1 MARILALEPYYGGS
15 HRAFLDGWRARSR
28 HEIELLTLPAYKW
41 KWRMRGACLKFADL
55 VGDRVGEFDA
65 IFASD
70 FLDLAAFTALCPRRC
85 AGVPLVAYFHEN
97 QLTYP
102 VPNEADRDYQYGFT
116 NITSCLA
123 ADRVLFN
130 SRYHLD
136 SFTHAVGQLLKRMP
150 DAVPADVPARI
161 RERAQ
166 VVPVGVDFAGLDAE
180 PVTGPLTVLWNHRWE
195 YDKAPDEF
203 FEVMM
208 ELADSNYDFRL
219 AVTGEAFRSAPPI
232 FAQVRKR
239 LAEKL
244 VTFGHVPSR
253 EDYCRVLNGC
263 DVVVST
269 AVHEF
274 FGISV
279 VEAVRAGCMPL
290 LPNRLSYPEILP
302 NACHKTCLYADRHDL
317 KRRLAALMADPAPA
331 RAFNAAGDMGR
342 FGWDVVAPRLDEAI
356 VL

>member
-1 MARILALEPYYGGS
+1 MARVLALEPYYGGS
-15 HRAFLDGWRARSR
+15 HRAFLDGWLPRSR

-41 KWRMRGACLKFADL
+41 KWRMRGACLTFAEQ
-55 VGDRVGEFDA
+55 VGDRIGDFDTV
-65 IFASD
+65 FASD
-70 FLDLAAFTALCPRRC
+70 FLDLAAFASLCGGRC
-85 AGVPLVAYFHEN
+85 ADVRMVAYFHEN

-102 VPNEADRDYQYGFT
+102 VPDEAERDYQYGFT

-136 SFTHAVGQLLKRMP
+136 DFLDAVARLLKRMP
-150 DAVPADVPARI
+150 DAVPPDLPGRI

-166 VVPVGVDFAGLDAE
+166 VVPVGVEFAGLNAA

-208 ELADSNYDFRL
+208 ELADDGLDFRL
-219 AVTGEAFRSAPPI
+219 AVTGEAFRAAPPV
-232 FAQVRKR
+232 FERAR
-239 LAEKL
+239 LQLAGKL
-244 VTFGHVPSR
+244 VTFGDVPAR
-253 EDYCRVLNGC
+253 TDYCRVLGGC

-290 LPNRLSYPEILP
+290 LPDRLSYPEILP
-302 NACHKTCLYADRHDL
+302 VALHEACLYADRHDL

-331 RAFNAAGDMGR
+331 RAFNAAESMIR
-342 FGWDVVAPRLDEAI
+342 FGWDVVAPSLDEAI